1 MSASVTFLLRL
12 RFVVHRL
19 EFYKDKCDKHLACDW
34 LTARGHKWI
43 NNGGGEK
50 MTERVKTRQ
59 ILNRRLKRKQNFPI
73 SSTKKS
79 LTTKRFIRFVPSL
92 TTMLINNK
100 GTKLCSRFRF
110 SALFFN
116 LEAFLQIAYT
126 RARQVKLSALY
137 QSEYNSCQKIRTH
150 FSSLDI

>member
-1 MSASVTFLLRL
+1 
-12 RFVVHRL
+12 
-19 EFYKDKCDKHLACDW
+19 
-34 LTARGHKWI
+34 
-43 NNGGGEK
+43 
-50 MTERVKTRQ
+50 
-59 ILNRRLKRKQNFPI
+59 
-73 SSTKKS
+73 
-79 LTTKRFIRFVPSL
+79 L

-137 QSEYNSCQKIRTH
+137 QSEYNSCQKMRTH